1 MIAMPNTPT
10 YPRITPANVNERF
23 ESIFAPWVK
32 VMGLVDLR
40 VGDGTA
46 SARLPQNADLQWAGG
61 AICGQA
67 LMSAIDTVA
76 SLAVGAGDRPR
87 KGTASQRTQFL
98 RPAAG
103 DDLVIDAKVL
113 QSGSTITYLEVHVT
127 LAASGKLVAHATLEF
142 V

>member
-1 MIAMPNTPT
+1 MAMSTTPKHVPVT
-10 YPRITPANVNERF
+10 QATLDGYYDF
-23 ESIFAPWVK
+23 LFAPWVK
-32 VMGLVDLR
+32 AMGLTDLK
-40 VGDGTA
+40 VSDGTA
-46 SARLPQNADLQWAGG
+46 SARLPQTSDLHWAGG

-76 SLAVGAGDRPR
+76 SLAVGTGDRQR

-103 DDLVIDAKVL
+103 EDLIITAKVL
-113 QSGSTITYLEVHVT
+113 QAGSTITYLESHVT
-127 LAASGKLVAHATLEF
+127 LAGSGKLVAHATLEF